1 MFTGGGETCLK
12 RYNILNLANIIYNHF
27 TNLNNSI
34 NILEFGVAHGDTSKM
49 LIDEF
54 ENSTFFLFDT
64 FNGLPSPT
72 FEDEKSKNII
82 GNYKFTLQE
91 VKSLIGDKNNVNYIQ
106 GLVQNTLLS
115 NLPQKIHFVHLDL
128 DLYEPT
134 LYVLDNI
141 INKMAS
147 PSIIVIDD
155 YGQKFNNG
163 YIWKG
168 IKKACDEIEIKY
180 KVKFNLLNKNT
191 QLTQAIL
198 YIN

>member
-1 MFTGGGETCLK
+1 M
-12 RYNILNLANIIYNHF
+12 
-27 TNLNNSI
+27 
-34 NILEFGVAHGDTSKM
+34 
-49 LIDEF
+49 
-54 ENSTFFLFDT
+54 
-64 FNGLPSPT
+64 
-72 FEDEKSKNII
+72 
-82 GNYKFTLQE
+82 
-91 VKSLIGDKNNVNYIQ
+91 
-106 GLVQNTLLS
+106 
-115 NLPQKIHFVHLDL
+115 PQKIHFVHLDL